1 MHVLLSQ
8 FHPLQSVSRVP
19 HSTRPLWNDSM
30 GINSSRSSQK
40 VIAAMQQKKM
50 STKVFPVIK
59 TEKSAKDFLM
69 LVTDF
74 LVTNFLVTGYTLA
87 PNLNHE
93 KQLDCQPQLYQQ

>member
-19 HSTRPLWNDSM
+19 HSTQPLWNGSM
-30 GINSSRSSQK
+30 GINSSRLSQK
-40 VIAAMQQKKM
+40 AIAAMQQKKI

-59 TEKSAKDFLM
+59 TEKPAKNFLM

-74 LVTNFLVTGYTLA
+74 LVTGYTLV
-87 PNLNHE
+87 PNLNHA
-93 KQLDCQPQLYQQ
+93 QQFDCQPQLYQQ